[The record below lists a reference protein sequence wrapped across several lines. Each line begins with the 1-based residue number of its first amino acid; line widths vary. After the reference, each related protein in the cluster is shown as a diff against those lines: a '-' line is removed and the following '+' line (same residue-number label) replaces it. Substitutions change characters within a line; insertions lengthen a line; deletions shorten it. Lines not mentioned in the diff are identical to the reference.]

1 MKRVDLEAIILS
13 IAGLSI
19 VIFIIGSVRFGFLSI
34 EARVSDLSGR
44 SALLQ
49 SSADRIDARAS
60 VLEIKTRKLER
71 QALELCL
78 EALRRKP

>member
-1 MKRVDLEAIILS
+1 MKRVDLEAIIPP
-13 IAGLSI
+13 IAGLGI
-19 VIFIIGSVRFGFLSI
+19 IIFIIGSVRFWFLSI

-49 SSADRIDARAS
+49 SNVDRIDAKAS

-71 QALELCL
+71 KTFELCL
-78 EALRRKP
+78 EVLRRKP